1 MIRLTNEISLSQA
14 RIASLEKDLSE
25 VRASQESRSQQFRSA
40 EFLYMQQ
47 IEDLR
52 ASLRQQEA
60 TARELESKVR
70 LAEHERDEKSR
81 FAEEQAKKEIQWIQE
96 KNLLDSKI

>member
-1 MIRLTNEISLSQA
+1 
-14 RIASLEKDLSE
+14 
-25 VRASQESRSQQFRSA
+25 
-40 EFLYMQQ
+40 MQS

-60 TARELESKVR
+60 QARELESKVR

-96 KNLLDSKI
+96 KNVLDSKVQTQELAIVEYERKHAISTEQIK